1 VGVIGRLSISLWI
14 TATGTVVLYA
24 FFVFLA
30 RIPPEQVAGVT
41 AAVGALAAMTT
52 VRNMRVASQLANRE
66 GDPQLRRSRN
76 RTRERRG
83 F

>member
-1 VGVIGRLSISLWI
+1 MGVIGRLSLSLWI
-14 TATGTVVLYA
+14 VATGTVVLYA

-30 RIPPEQVAGVT
+30 RIAPEQVAGVT
-41 AAVGALAAMTT
+41 AVVVALAAITT
-52 VRNMRVASQLANRE
+52 VRNIRVASQLADRG

-76 RTRERRG
+76 RMRERRG

>member
-1 VGVIGRLSISLWI
+1 MGVIGRFSLTFWI
-14 TATGTVVLYA
+14 AATGTVVLYS

-41 AAVGALAAMTT
+41 VVVGALAAIVTL
-52 VRNMRVASQLANRE
+52 RNLRIARQLADRA
-66 GDPQLRRSRN
+66 GDPQLRRAVN
-76 RTRERRG
+76 RMRERRG

>member
-1 VGVIGRLSISLWI
+1 MGVIGRLSLSLWI

-30 RIPPEQVAGVT
+30 RIPPEQVARVT
-41 AAVGALAAMTT
+41 AAVGALAAITT
-52 VRNMRVASQLANRE
+52 VRNMRVASQLADRG

-76 RTRERRG
+76 RIRERRG

>member
-41 AAVGALAAMTT
+41 AAVGALAAIIT
-52 VRNMRVASQLANRE
+52 VRNMRVASQLANRG

>member
-1 VGVIGRLSISLWI
+1 MGVIGRLSLSLWI

-41 AAVGALAAMTT
+41 AVVVALAAITT
-52 VRNMRVASQLANRE
+52 VRNMRVASQLANRG

>member
-1 VGVIGRLSISLWI
+1 MGVIGRLSLTFWI
-14 TATGTVVLYA
+14 VAIGTVVLYG

-41 AAVGALAAMTT
+41 AVVGALAAITT
-52 VRNMRVASQLANRE
+52 IRNMRIASQLADRG
-66 GDPQLRRSRN
+66 GDPQLRRSLN
-76 RTRERRG
+76 RMRERRG

>member
-1 VGVIGRLSISLWI
+1 
-14 TATGTVVLYA
+14 
-24 FFVFLA
+24 
-30 RIPPEQVAGVT
+30 VT
-41 AAVGALAAMTT
+41 AVVAALAAIIT
-52 VRNMRVASQLANRE
+52 VRNMRVASLLADRG

>member
-1 VGVIGRLSISLWI
+1 MGVIGRLSLSLWI

-41 AAVGALAAMTT
+41 AVVGALAAITT
-52 VRNMRVASQLANRE
+52 VRNMRVARQLADRG

>member
-1 VGVIGRLSISLWI
+1 MGVIGRLSLAFWI
-14 TATGTVVLYA
+14 AATGTVVLYA

-41 AAVGALAAMTT
+41 AVVALLAAITT
-52 VRNMRVASQLANRE
+52 LRNMRVAGQMAGRGGN
-66 GDPQLRRSRN
+66 PQLRRARN
-76 RTRERRG
+76 RMRERRG

>member
-1 VGVIGRLSISLWI
+1 MGVIGRLSASFWI
-14 TATGTVVLYA
+14 AATGTVVLYA

-41 AAVGALAAMTT
+41 VVVAALAAIIT
-52 VRNMRVASQLANRE
+52 VRNMRVATLLADRG